1 MAPAPHT
8 RPRDWVV
15 QPLVTWL
22 RMGQRGH
29 WAAERQAL
37 RVSSPSRWFLGFDA
51 DMSLARTINHIR
63 NGGFAK
69 YWRDMQY
76 IGDAKWGRMVGLDRY
91 VDAHGNETDAAQ
103 QWQRILGKL

>member
-1 MAPAPHT
+1 MCYDALSTWPL
-8 RPRDWVV
+8 PRTQSHATGSSSLWSRGSDWSARALGGRTAGAKG
-15 QPLVTWL
+15 LVTN
-22 RMGQRGH
+22 
-29 WAAERQAL
+29 
-37 RVSSPSRWFLGFDA
+37 RWFLGFNV

-91 VDAHGNETDAAQ
+91 VDAHGNETDAA
-103 QWQRILGKL
+103 